1 MGQLNL
7 FKCQK
12 CGFETSASPGGGDLL
27 MDGGSYSHF
36 MCPHC
41 KSIVDL
47 VFDPFK
53 PKSEISDRPVCPRCG
68 NEDIFPWDPS
78 DGYCPECGG
87 TLEDLGLLCL
97 MD

>member
-1 MGQLNL
+1 MAELHTY
-7 FKCQK
+7 KCQK

-53 PKSEISDRPVCPRCG
+53 PKSEISNKTKITYEVKC
-68 NEDIFPWDPS
+68 IKM
-78 DGYCPECGG
+78 G
-87 TLEDLGLLCL
+87 TR
-97 MD
+97 

>member
-1 MGQLNL
+1 MAELHTY
-7 FKCQK
+7 KCQK
-12 CGFETSASPGGGDLL
+12 CGWETSASPGGGALL

-41 KSIVDL
+41 RSIVDL
-47 VFDPFK
+47 YSDPFE
-53 PKSEISDRPVCPRCG
+53 PNLEVNNHPVCPECG
-68 NEDIFPWDPS
+68 NEDIFP
-78 DGYCPECGG
+78 CPECGG

>member
-1 MGQLNL
+1 MAELHTY
-7 FKCQK
+7 KCQK

-53 PKSEISDRPVCPRCG
+53 PKSEISDHPVVQGVVMR
-68 NEDIFPWDPS
+68 IFFHGIP
-78 DGYCPECGG
+78 
-87 TLEDLGLLCL
+87 L
-97 MD
+97 MAIVLNVVVRWKI